1 MYGSIPD
8 TGPVIVVTFD
18 LRVVL
23 RRAVVFAR
31 SFLEVVFRR
40 PFLAAVF
47 FRVGAFFF
55 FFFAA
60 EVVFLAT
67 LAFFFTPLAFFFPL
81 VAVFFRAGLALAADF
96 FLVVRFFTDR
106 FLAGVFFLPVL
117 RALVFFLEGT
127 KCLRDSIKITAQ
139 LYRRQPV
146 CTGVKNSLA
155 RREINAIKTAS

>member
-1 MYGSIPD
+1 MI
-8 TGPVIVVTFD
+8 T
-18 LRVVL
+18 
-23 RRAVVFAR
+23 
-31 SFLEVVFRR
+31 
-40 PFLAAVF
+40 
-47 FRVGAFFF
+47 FF

-106 FLAGVFFLPVL
+106 FLAGVLFLPVL

-127 KCLRDSIKITAQ
+127 KGLRDSIKITAQ

-155 RREINAIKTAS
+155 RREINSIKTVS